1 MPLQVKW
8 RVGGAFTINRAQ
20 VRCLDTSGENRCK
33 SKAIKE
39 QEVWVGGAR
48 QGPWTSDV
56 EVDADA
62 DGPLEVRVVALVDQ
76 FFAAANRPE
85 AGKGAPQTH
94 FVNARTSDAWF
105 ASAGDATVQVRC
117 PAVEACPPPLPSLPY
132 KVDTSRPSIRTNW
145 TRPLLPSLTSRDRLC
160 NPARRGLWSFNT

>member
-20 VRCLDTSGENRCK
+20 VRCLDAAGENRCT

-39 QEVWVGGAR
+39 QEVWVGGVR

-56 EVDADA
+56 QVHPEA
-62 DGPLEVRVVALVDQ
+62 DGPLEVRVVAVVDE
-76 FFAAANRPE
+76 FFAAENRPE
-85 AGKGAPQTH
+85 ALAGKGAPQTH

-117 PAVEACPPPLPSLPY
+117 PALQACRREIACA
-132 KVDTSRPSIRTNW
+132 T
-145 TRPLLPSLTSRDRLC
+145 
-160 NPARRGLWSFNT
+160 RRGVACV